1 MTTAN
6 LTRTPWT
13 EADLEDPVDHCCS
26 ATSKRSGK
34 RCRRAATPGANV
46 CYMHGAAA
54 PQVKAKAA
62 ERVADEQARAV
73 LTRLGMP
80 VPTDPIRALRDL
92 LDESNGNVAALRSQ
106 LLDLGP
112 GLPQDPFL
120 RLYDAERDRLHRVA
134 KDSAAID
141 LDERRLRI
149 DGATARLVMSTFE
162 AVLARAELGLDVEHR
177 ELFKQLFVEELRG
190 AKDRVDAV
198 EVTTLLEERTT

>member
-1 MTTAN
+1 M
-6 LTRTPWT
+6 
-13 EADLEDPVDHCCS
+13 V
-26 ATSKRSGK
+26 
-34 RCRRAATPGANV
+34 
-46 CYMHGAAA
+46 
-54 PQVKAKAA
+54 
-62 ERVADEQARAV
+62 DEQARAV

-162 AVLARAELGLDVEHR
+162 AVLARAELGLDVERR

-198 EVTTLLEERTT
+198 EVTDLIEERT